1 MENLSVKNSAAEVGR
16 ERYALA
22 IDLGGTNTEVAVVSR
37 KGEIIGRRR
46 LLTRAYHD
54 GRSFVEVVA
63 NNARELMEA
72 TGTTECIDG
81 AGVGAPCLNAA
92 TGCIEAATDL
102 PWPSPVPLRELLT
115 EALGMRVEAVN
126 DANAAAA
133 GETRYGATKGM
144 KNFVMLT
151 LGTGVGGGVM
161 CDGHLLSG
169 RSGFAAELGH
179 VVVNNG
185 EGRPCGC
192 GRHDCLQTY
201 CSASGVVTTAKKLL
215 EENPGRPSILRE
227 MDSEA
232 LTAADVSEAADCGDG
247 LALEVWQRTG
257 ERLGEACA
265 SFAAFADP
273 EAFVFFGGVAEAF
286 PYFVKALSESF
297 DRNALHLYS
306 GKVAML
312 PSSLHSA
319 DTALLGAAALIF
331 DDKD

>member
-1 MENLSVKNSAAEVGR
+1 MEKSTEKNSAAEVGR
-16 ERYALA
+16 ARYALA
-22 IDLGGTNTEVAVVSR
+22 IDLGGTNTEVAVVSHE
-37 KGEIIGRRR
+37 GEIVGRRR
-46 LLTRAYHD
+46 LLTRAYAD
-54 GRSFVEVVA
+54 VRSFVEAVA
-63 NNARELMEA
+63 ENARELMEA
-72 TGTTECIDG
+72 TGTIEAVEG

-115 EALGMRVEAVN
+115 EALGIRVEAVN

-133 GETRYGATKGM
+133 GEARYGAAKGM

-192 GRHDCLQTY
+192 GRNDCLQTY
-201 CSASGVVTTAKKLL
+201 CSASGVVTTAKNLL
-215 EENPGRPSILRE
+215 KDYLGRPSMLRD
-227 MDSEA
+227 MDVDA
-232 LTAADVSEAADCGDG
+232 LTAADVSEAADCGDE

-257 ERLGEACA
+257 QRLGEACA
-265 SFAAFADP
+265 SFAAFSDP
-273 EAFVFFGGVAEAF
+273 EAFVFFGGVASAF
-286 PYFVKALSESF
+286 PYFAQALRESF

-312 PSSLHSA
+312 PSALNSA
-319 DTALLGAAALIF
+319 DAALLGAAALIL
-331 DDKD
+331 

>member
-37 KGEIIGRRR
+37 KGEIIKRGR
-46 LLTRAYHD
+46 LLTRGYAD
-54 GRSFVEVVA
+54 VRSFVEAVA
-63 NNARELMEA
+63 STARELIKAIGKVESI
-72 TGTTECIDG
+72 EG

-102 PWPSPVPLRELLT
+102 PWPSPVPLRELLSD
-115 EALGMRVEAVN
+115 ALGMRVEAVN

-133 GETRYGATKGM
+133 GEAGYGVAKGM

-201 CSASGVVTTAKKLL
+201 CSASGVVTTAKKLFK
-215 EENPGRPSILRE
+215 EFPGWPSMLRD
-227 MDSEA
+227 MDIEA

-247 LALEVWQRTG
+247 LALEVWRRTG

-273 EAFVFFGGVAEAF
+273 EAFVFFGGVARAF
-286 PYFVKALSESF
+286 PHFAQALRESF

-312 PSSLHSA
+312 PSALDSA
-319 DTALLGAAALIF
+319 DAALLGAAVLIF
-331 DDKD
+331 DDK